1 MVENFLVYFAALPEV
16 TRCFYACACVLKM
29 HPHGLFI
36 QSCSDYLTKK
46 KYGFKTGTLVSNPEI
61 KTETVSPGLKNK
73 SKTDYIPKNRNLVTY
88 ICTTLGLPAH
98 EDFVIVTEAFSRLSH
113 IWETYDS
120 ENFGNSFA
128 DEK

>member
-1 MVENFLVYFAALPEV
+1 M
-16 TRCFYACACVLKM
+16 
-29 HPHGLFI
+29 
-36 QSCSDYLTKK
+36 
-46 KYGFKTGTLVSNPEI
+46 SNPEI